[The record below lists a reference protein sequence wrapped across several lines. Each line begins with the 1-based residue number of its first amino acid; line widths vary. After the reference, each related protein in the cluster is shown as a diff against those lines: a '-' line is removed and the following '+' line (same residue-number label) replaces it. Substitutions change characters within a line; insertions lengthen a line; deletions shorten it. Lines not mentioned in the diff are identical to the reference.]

1 MKHDGVNFTGD
12 GFLVVRSTH
21 DIAATLIK
29 REHYSKSCAK
39 ISVYAFVL
47 VSPWLQVV
55 GAALWMPPTKA
66 AASSVF
72 PEHSKVLS
80 LSRFA
85 VVTGLGR
92 NAASWFLSRCVSFIR
107 RDRRFKYLL
116 TFADTYMNH
125 TGGIYRAT
133 NWKYLGQTRPT
144 AIWMSPEGSL
154 VTKKRG
160 PVNLT
165 TRQMLAAGNRLIGA
179 FPKHRYGYAL

>member
-1 MKHDGVNFTGD
+1 MKHVGVNFTGD
-12 GFLVVRSTH
+12 GYMVSRVNHSL
-21 DIAATLIK
+21 AADLIK

-47 VSPWLQVV
+47 IDPWFRIV

-66 AASSVF
+66 AASAVF
-72 PEHSKVLS
+72 SEHAKVLC

-85 VVTGLGR
+85 VVADLGR
-92 NAASWFLSRCVSFIR
+92 NAASWFLSRCMSFIK

-144 AIWMSPEGSL
+144 EIWMSPEGSL